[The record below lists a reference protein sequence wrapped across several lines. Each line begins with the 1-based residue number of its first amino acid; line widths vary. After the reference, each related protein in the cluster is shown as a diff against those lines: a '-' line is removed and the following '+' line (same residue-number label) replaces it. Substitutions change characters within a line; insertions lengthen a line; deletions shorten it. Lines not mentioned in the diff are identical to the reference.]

1 MIPPESFSQINLA
14 ALLKDVTALAEDAG
28 AAILEV
34 YRDENFSVS
43 YKADESPLTLAD
55 ARSHEIIEKKLAF
68 LTPEIPVVSEESE
81 MPSWDIRKTW
91 KDFWLID
98 PLDGTKEF
106 VSRNGEFTVNIALLR
121 NLKPV
126 LGVMYAP
133 ALKVTYFAYEGGGA
147 FKRNP
152 HGDVQRIAV
161 SDYRTGLVVAAS
173 RSHDR
178 DKMDALLKQWSPV
191 QVLNMGSALK
201 MGLVAEG
208 TAHVY
213 PRIGPTMEWDT
224 AAAHCIL
231 LEAGGSVRLWD
242 GSELLYN
249 KPDLLN
255 PGFICF
261 GNPAFPAVFHK
272 P

>member
-1 MIPPESFSQINLA
+1 MSSPDSFDFDLSQ
-14 ALLKDVTALAEDAG
+14 LLKAVIDVSEEAC

-43 YKADESPLTLAD
+43 YKEDESPLTLAD
-55 ARSHEIIEKKLAF
+55 KRSHDIIEKRLSL
-68 LTPEIPVVSEESE
+68 LTPSIPVVSEESE
-81 MPSWDIRKTW
+81 MPSWEIRKHW
-91 KDFWLID
+91 QDFWLID

-126 LGVMYAP
+126 LGVMVAP
-133 ALKVTYFAYEGGGA
+133 ALKVAYYACRGEGA

-152 HGDVQRIAV
+152 HGDVQRIKV
-161 SDYRTGLVVAAS
+161 SDYRSGLVVAAS

-178 DKMDALLKQWSPV
+178 DKMDALLKTWGPT
-191 QVLNMGSALK
+191 QVLNVGSALK

-231 LEAGGSVRLWD
+231 LEAGGTLRLWD
-242 GSELLYN
+242 GSELRYN

-255 PGFICF
+255 PGFVCF

-272 P
+272 L